1 MRKKNLQ
8 RIDEILY
15 RALKKRHVPF
25 RSEDRRLLDVWLK
38 AAGPQIA
45 SQSRPENLKRDVLF
59 VKVSSPVWMQQLHFL
74 KGELIEKVNALMEK
88 ASVKDIRFSI
98 GQLPSSEGIG
108 EDAAAP
114 PLSTDLLKERDKKM
128 MEACLASLKDE
139 ELKDILKRVMTR
151 EITRRRFRER
161 KAP

>member
-8 RIDEILY
+8 RIDEILS

-25 RSEDRRLLDVWLK
+25 RSEDRRLLDVWVK

-45 SQSRPENLKRDVLF
+45 SQSRPESLKRDVLF
-59 VKVSSPVWMQQLHFL
+59 VKVSSSVWMQQLHFL
-74 KGELIEKVNALMEK
+74 KGELIEKVNALMGK
-88 ASVKDIRFSI
+88 APVKDMHFSI
-98 GQLPSSEGIG
+98 GQVPSSVSKGK
-108 EDAAAP
+108 DAAAP

-139 ELKDILKRVMTR
+139 ELKGILKRVMTR